1 MASFAIYIL
10 TLSPALFEETAAL
23 ALTTI
28 LSAVF
33 NILMPLLPFMFVPT
47 ICTPAGIVLH
57 LLFLGT
63 FVLSHLP
70 LLIRMYVMITSL
82 SGAIDA
88 KYCQMALWSI
98 PVHLLEILEEYVTTI
113 YIFGTQNYNQFL
125 KKYQRARYKKT
136 MQVWILFEKW

>member
-1 MASFAIYIL
+1 MAPLAIYIL

-47 ICTPAGIVLH
+47 ICTPAGIVLR
-57 LLFLGT
+57 LLCLGT

-88 KYCQMALWSI
+88 KYCQMAL
-98 PVHLLEILEEYVTTI
+98 
-113 YIFGTQNYNQFL
+113 
-125 KKYQRARYKKT
+125 
-136 MQVWILFEKW
+136 

>member
-23 ALTTI
+23 ALATI

-33 NILMPLLPFMFVPT
+33 YILMPLLPFMYVPA
-47 ICTPAGIVLH
+47 ICTPAGFVLH
-57 LLFLGT
+57 LLCLGT
-63 FVLSHLP
+63 FVLSHLQ

-88 KYCQMALWSI
+88 KYCQMAL
-98 PVHLLEILEEYVTTI
+98 
-113 YIFGTQNYNQFL
+113 
-125 KKYQRARYKKT
+125 
-136 MQVWILFEKW
+136 